1 MSGILF
7 DDIIFGPIHSRR
19 LGCSLGINLLPKT
32 IKLCTFNCI
41 YCECGWAQ
49 TREVDYEKLHKAADM
64 LPVME
69 AFMRQ
74 LAEKGEIPDSIT
86 YSGNGEPTLHPE
98 FGPIT
103 DGLIQLRD
111 KYFPKAII
119 SCLSNSTQLHR
130 ADVVRA
136 LRRIEN
142 PLMKLDAGTQDTFHR
157 MNQPFVD
164 LDVETV
170 TQQLEQFEGK
180 LTVQTMMLKGEL
192 DDGSWIDNTT
202 GEEVSAWLERIRRI
216 HPHTVMLYPIDRET
230 PANKLIKLGTD
241 VLEPIAD
248 KVREMGIE
256 TKVY

>member
-1 MSGILF
+1 MGWFNDQIHDRRIL
-7 DDIIFGPIHSRR
+7 DDEALENAFADVVSAV
-19 LGCSLGINLLPKT
+19 LGK
-32 IKLCTFNCI
+32 
-41 YCECGWAQ
+41 
-49 TREVDYEKLHKAADM
+49 KAAGTSNDDRRVVQDAVGEI
-64 LPVME
+64 LE
-69 AFMRQ
+69 YFHLSA
-74 LAEKGEIPDSIT
+74 GEIPDSIT

-142 PLMKLDAGTQDTFHR
+142 PLMKLDAGTQDTFRR